1 MKRSII
7 SRSSRFPFCWFGFN
21 ILSSKTSCFP
31 NGRRKEE
38 KDEDT
43 ESNGINR
50 TWGGGIIKKKG
61 GKLGGAGLS
70 LFFISYDIY
79 IIYVCIHT
87 NTPRCLRL
95 SVSLRY
101 VHLYTNTHTHTHT
114 RRERCTYVCVF
125 CGGRVRVSLQRKF
138 DTRAHLF
145 IGCLLKNVATYLPKL
160 VVSFFSSSPSPVFL
174 FLANSPRERY
184 THFL

>member
-61 GKLGGAGLS
+61 GKLGGGQDCHYFS
-70 LFFISYDIY
+70 FRTRSIY
-79 IIYVCIHT
+79 MYVYTQIHLGVCVC
-87 NTPRCLRL
+87 PF
-95 SVSLRY
+95 RY
-101 VHLYTNTHTHTHT
+101 VTFTCIQTHTHTHT